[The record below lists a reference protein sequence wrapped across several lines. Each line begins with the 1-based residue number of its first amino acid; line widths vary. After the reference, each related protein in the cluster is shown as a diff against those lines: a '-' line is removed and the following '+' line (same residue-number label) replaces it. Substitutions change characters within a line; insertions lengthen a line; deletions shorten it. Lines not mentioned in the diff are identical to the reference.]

1 MPTTISPLEAASIPC
16 AGDTALVALI
26 YKGKLKSGERVL
38 IRGVGGVVFF
48 AVQIAKSIGGS
59 CYCTG
64 FKNSNRTNKKLWC
77 R

>member
-1 MPTTISPLEAASIPC
+1 MPTTISPL
-16 AGDTALVALI
+16 DTALVALI

-38 IRGVGGVVFF
+38 IRGVGGVVFFF

>member
-48 AVQIAKSIGGS
+48 CCANCKIYRGLMLLYRVQKQ
-59 CYCTG
+59 
-64 FKNSNRTNKKLWC
+64 
-77 R
+77 